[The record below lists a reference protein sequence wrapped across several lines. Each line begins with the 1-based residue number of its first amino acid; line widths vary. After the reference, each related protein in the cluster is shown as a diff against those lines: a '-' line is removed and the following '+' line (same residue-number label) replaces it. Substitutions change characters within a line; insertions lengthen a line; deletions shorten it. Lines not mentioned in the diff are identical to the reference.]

1 MEPGAPE
8 DNGEASKTMISIE
21 PLEKAVARLEEGL
34 QRYQA
39 ESTDLQLRDGLIQ
52 RFEFTYELAHK
63 TLRRFLAERAPN
75 PAEVQ
80 GMAFAELIRTAHQQ
94 ELLRGD
100 WALWRTFR
108 ETRARTSHAY
118 EEEAARAVV
127 ASIPDFLG
135 EVEYLLGQL
144 KRRLR

>member
-1 MEPGAPE
+1 
-8 DNGEASKTMISIE
+8 MIAIE

-34 QRYQA
+34 ERYRA

-52 RFEFTYELAHK
+52 RFEFTYEIAHK
-63 TLRRFLAERAPN
+63 TLRRFLAETAPN

-80 GMAFAELIRTAHQQ
+80 GMAFAELIRTANQQ

-108 ETRARTSHAY
+108 EMRAKTSHTY
-118 EEEAARAVV
+118 GEEAAHAVV
-127 ASIPDFLG
+127 VAIPDFLG
-135 EVEYLLGQL
+135 EVEHLLGQL